1 MMNVLIMVVILL
13 IVMALVMG
21 IAMADDTE
29 WGIELIHPSFNSFEL
44 GITNRNYEWDNGD
57 AEQELRIGLLIIT
70 LSVSFFK
77 NSA

>member
-1 MMNVLIMVVILL
+1 MMNILIMVVILL
-13 IVMALVMG
+13 TVMALVMG

-29 WGIELIHPSFNSFEL
+29 WGIELIHPSFNSFEF
-44 GITNRNYEWDNGD
+44 GISNRNYKWDNGD
-57 AEQELRIGLLIIT
+57 EEQEIRVGLVIVT

>member
-1 MMNVLIMVVILL
+1 MMYIFWITVGLM
-13 IVMALVMG
+13 VMALVMG
-21 IAMADDTE
+21 LAKADETE
-29 WGIELIHPSFNSFEL
+29 WAIEMIHPSFNSFEF

-57 AEQELRIGLLIIT
+57 SEQELRIGLFIVT

>member
-1 MMNVLIMVVILL
+1 MMYIFWMTVALV
-13 IVMALVMG
+13 VMALVMG
-21 IAMADDTE
+21 MNKAEEIE
-29 WGIELIHPSFNSFEL
+29 WAIEFIHPGFNSFEL

-57 AEQELRIGLLIIT
+57 SEQELRIGLFIVT